1 MISDRELVERLGKA
15 GVAFFGSFRELH
27 EVQRVV
33 IPLVLA
39 GCDVLACSPTASG
52 KTEAVIAPMVANL
65 LRSADDGIK
74 LLAVAPTR
82 ALVNDLYERLDGP
95 TRAVGWHCGR
105 QTSDHADKRKEPQI
119 LITTPESFDSM
130 LVRDGQWVDGELGGH
145 LLAKVEGVFIDE
157 AHVLEHSARGRPC
170 CMLVSRLRKLRDLGL
185 RRAWSQQE
193 QLQVCSASATVAEP
207 DRLAKQILGEG
218 GQACVCPGQ
227 REMEFCLGQ
236 DQLAFYGADC
246 FPIPSELY
254 PVIPR
259 ASASDLD
266 SIAKLVW
273 GAMGCSEGAPVRK
286 LLIFV
291 RSRQMCDELSA
302 HLRAFFR
309 ARRAIYVGGHHAS
322 LSRDEREA
330 AESAFSL
337 GRDAVM
343 VATTTLELG
352 IDIGDVDLAV
362 LVGPPPDTNSL
373 LQRVGR
379 AGRRV
384 GKVRVLPIAL
394 SEMEARA
401 FMSELEAAG
410 RGALDS
416 RPTGRRWSVFIQ
428 QAASMIAQA
437 KQRGC
442 SRDALVRHAE
452 GVWPEDGPVPIAA
465 SILDGL
471 VERGILVTKGE
482 RLILGDELADR
493 LSGPGG
499 GGFHANFSGSEWGI
513 PVLDSATGEVVAN
526 VAESEDEGAEISLAG
541 RYWTIRFAGDEL
553 IVEASNN
560 AMASKS
566 FRYNAKRAYLSKS
579 FAAHVRR
586 GCGFEAAGAPV
597 LHFEGRDYWFHF
609 GGAAYEFALKS
620 RFPSLSG
627 IRGLVGI
634 VVHGAM
640 KAEPLREAFRDAR
653 YVAELVRPCSD
664 DLAKPLDPGKHHAA
678 LPGVVRA
685 DVGVALFGVEEFV
698 AWVQE
703 RALVL
708 VEEGDPRYQALVEIL
723 RGAAKCA
730 PPRK

>member
-1 MISDRELVERLGKA
+1 
-15 GVAFFGSFRELH
+15 
-27 EVQRVV
+27 
-33 IPLVLA
+33 
-39 GCDVLACSPTASG
+39 
-52 KTEAVIAPMVANL
+52 
-65 LRSADDGIK
+65 
-74 LLAVAPTR
+74 
-82 ALVNDLYERLDGP
+82 
-95 TRAVGWHCGR
+95 
-105 QTSDHADKRKEPQI
+105 
-119 LITTPESFDSM
+119 
-130 LVRDGQWVDGELGGH
+130 
-145 LLAKVEGVFIDE
+145 
-157 AHVLEHSARGRPC
+157 
-170 CMLVSRLRKLRDLGL
+170 
-185 RRAWSQQE
+185 
-193 QLQVCSASATVAEP
+193 
-207 DRLAKQILGEG
+207 
-218 GQACVCPGQ
+218 
-227 REMEFCLGQ
+227 
-236 DQLAFYGADC
+236 
-246 FPIPSELY
+246 
-254 PVIPR
+254 
-259 ASASDLD
+259 
-266 SIAKLVW
+266 
-273 GAMGCSEGAPVRK
+273 
-286 LLIFV
+286 
-291 RSRQMCDELSA
+291 
-302 HLRAFFR
+302 
-309 ARRAIYVGGHHAS
+309 
-322 LSRDEREA
+322 
-330 AESAFSL
+330 
-337 GRDAVM
+337 
-343 VATTTLELG
+343 
-352 IDIGDVDLAV
+352 
-362 LVGPPPDTNSL
+362 
-373 LQRVGR
+373 
-379 AGRRV
+379 
-384 GKVRVLPIAL
+384 
-394 SEMEARA
+394 
-401 FMSELEAAG
+401 
-410 RGALDS
+410 
-416 RPTGRRWSVFIQ
+416 
-428 QAASMIAQA
+428 MIAQA